1 MARQITNAKPQDMV
15 KTLSSF
21 KKYIGYHKYAL
32 SCVAV
37 LVVLST
43 GINLWG
49 TFQIR
54 TIINRYLLPGDYQGL
69 VSFIIFMIVVYMIG
83 ATIIF
88 DCFCLYVD
96 YVFFDSI
103 SDKTQ

>member
-1 MARQITNAKPQDMV
+1 MARQITNAKPQDMM

-32 SCVAV
+32 SSVAV
-37 LVVLST
+37 LVIIST

-54 TIINRYLLPGDYQGL
+54 TVINQYLMPGDYQGL
-69 VSFIIFMIVVYMIG
+69 VRFIIFMIVICEN
-83 ATIIF
+83 IF
-88 DCFCLYVD
+88 NIKTTKEKFLFRCFGNNLYLL
-96 YVFFDSI
+96 FSF
-103 SDKTQ
+103 

>member
-1 MARQITNAKPQDMV
+1 MARQITNAKPQDMI

-37 LVVLST
+37 LVIIST

-49 TFQIR
+49 K
-54 TIINRYLLPGDYQGL
+54 LC
-69 VSFIIFMIVVYMIG
+69 S
-83 ATIIF
+83 
-88 DCFCLYVD
+88 CFSYHQ
-96 YVFFDSI
+96 YRN
-103 SDKTQ
+103 